1 MITHTNKNI
10 YKYLEDI
17 GCEEVLFFEIIFLA
31 GIKLYV
37 DRTYSTEYPF
47 NNLDPTLD
55 FIYFEQLRYIAPGYA
70 YHIYEHYVIQIS
82 SLDELTALINKY
94 KKLKAFI

>member
-1 MITHTNKNI
+1 MIIFTNKNI
-10 YKYLEDI
+10 YKYLEDVD
-17 GCEEVLFFEIIFLA
+17 CEEVLFFEIIFLA

-37 DRTYSTEYPF
+37 DRTYSAEYPF
-47 NNLDPTLD
+47 NNLDSTLD
-55 FIYFEQLRYIAPGYA
+55 FIYFEQLRYIAPGYV

-82 SLDELTALINKY
+82 SLDELITLINKY